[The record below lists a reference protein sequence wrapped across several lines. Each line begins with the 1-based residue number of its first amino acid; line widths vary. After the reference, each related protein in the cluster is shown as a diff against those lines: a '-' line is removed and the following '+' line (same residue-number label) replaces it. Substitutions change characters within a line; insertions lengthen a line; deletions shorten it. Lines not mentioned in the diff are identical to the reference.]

1 MLPVQTEISSEL
13 VDNFKQEDT
22 EIPIN
27 HERETG
33 ILEDTHFLTLNICKN
48 HYKTLHGRGH

>member
-13 VDNFKQEDT
+13 VDNFKKEDT

>member
-13 VDNFKQEDT
+13 DKFNKEDT
-22 EIPIN
+22 EIPIS

-33 ILEDTHFLTLNICKN
+33 ILEDNKFSYSECL
-48 HYKTLHGRGH
+48 